1 MNRTDRDAMHAL
13 LSAVVDGTADADQ
26 IADLTRRLEADAEMR
41 KLYVRYLDMHA
52 ALQGG
57 QLPRSAARTRRVPW
71 LAFVSSLMAASIVF
85 AWLVMPPPQGDG
97 SREVAGPTEI
107 ASGDGAPPTY
117 VATVTAASADAILD
131 GDPVRVGMRLTA
143 GPYCLMS
150 GGMAIRFDGGAGV
163 LLENSARFTI
173 RSRRALEIDEG
184 TMVFEGD
191 QTCESIEVVSPHS
204 VFRNI
209 GTRYAAVI
217 DAQGEE
223 LHVAEGAVRRTAGE
237 AGEVTRHE
245 RVEAGTGR
253 RYGATAAEARSIPLD
268 HALIARSLDH
278 DTQAAGDAGLV
289 VADGFRGGGDRLRG
303 TNSGIGWLGP
313 WEAHKDSLRLA
324 SPGLSGAGSVAVIH
338 DGSSGHTAARKGA
351 ANRKLQTPID
361 LSQDGIW
368 YLRFLARRGP
378 AGSDEHRAMVVLR
391 TGGLTD
397 AEELER
403 NTLIQIALRRTD
415 SALVR
420 VADSFARASIPQV
433 PGQTY
438 AVVAKIVAGRAQP
451 DQVLVSL
458 MAADRL
464 IGSKEP
470 TEWSVV
476 SESVNSDMRL
486 DRLSLECVSSGV
498 IAIGD
503 ICIGPTW
510 SSITRPLDP

>member
-1 MNRTDRDAMHAL
+1 
-13 LSAVVDGTADADQ
+13 
-26 IADLTRRLEADAEMR
+26 
-41 KLYVRYLDMHA
+41 
-52 ALQGG
+52 
-57 QLPRSAARTRRVPW
+57 VPW

-85 AWLVMPPPQGDG
+85 ALLVMPPPQGDG
-97 SREVAGPTEI
+97 GRQLAGPTEI
-107 ASGDGAPPTY
+107 ASGDGTPSSY

-131 GDPVRVGMRLTA
+131 GDPVRVGMRLTS
-143 GPYCLMS
+143 GPYCLMN
-150 GGMAIRFDGGAGV
+150 GGMGIRFDGGASV
-163 LLENSARFTI
+163 LLEDSARFTI
-173 RSRRALEIDEG
+173 HSRRSLEIDQG

-237 AGEVTRHE
+237 GGEATRHE
-245 RVEAGTGR
+245 LVEAGTGR
-253 RYGATAAEARSIPLD
+253 RYGASAAEATSIPLD
-268 HALIARSLDH
+268 QALVARSLD
-278 DTQAAGDAGLV
+278 DEAQAGSDAGPTV
-289 VADGFRGGGDRLRG
+289 TDGFHGGGDRLRG

-313 WEAHKDSLRLA
+313 WEAHKDSLQLA
-324 SPGLSGAGSVAVIH
+324 SPGLSGAGSVAVVH
-338 DGSSGHTAARKGA
+338 DGSGGHTGARRGA
-351 ANRKLQTPID
+351 ANRKLETPID

-368 YLRFLARRGP
+368 YLRFLVRRGP
-378 AGSDEHRAMVVLR
+378 VTSGEHRAMVVLR
-391 TGGLTD
+391 TRGLTE

-415 SALVR
+415 SVLVR
-420 VADSFARASIPQV
+420 LADSFTRASIPQV

-451 DQVLVSL
+451 DQVLVSV

-464 IGSKEP
+464 TGSTEP
-470 TEWSVV
+470 AEWSVV
-476 SESVNSDMRL
+476 SESVDSDMRL
-486 DRLSLECVSSGV
+486 DRLSLESVSSGV

-503 ICIGPTW
+503 ICIGPSW
-510 SSITRPLDP
+510 SSVAQPLDP

>member
-1 MNRTDRDAMHAL
+1 MHAL

-26 IADLTRRLEADAEMR
+26 IADLARRLKADAEMR
-41 KLYVRYLDMHA
+41 RVYVRYLDMHA

-57 QLPRSAARTRRVPW
+57 QLPRSAARPRRVPW
-71 LAFVSSLMAASIVF
+71 LAFVSSLMAASIVL

-97 SREVAGPTEI
+97 GRELAGPTEI
-107 ASGDGAPPTY
+107 APGAAAPPAY
-117 VATVTAASADAILD
+117 VATVAAASVDAILD

-150 GGMAIRFDGGAGV
+150 GGMGIRFDGGASV
-163 LLENSARFTI
+163 LLENSAQFTI
-173 RSRRALEIDEG
+173 HSRRALEIDQG

-237 AGEVTRHE
+237 GGEAARHE
-245 RVEAGTGR
+245 LVEAGTGR
-253 RYGATAAEARSIPLD
+253 RYGASAAESQSIPLD
-268 HALIARSLDH
+268 HALVARSLD
-278 DTQAAGDAGLV
+278 DDAQAGSDAGPTV
-289 VADGFRGGGDRLRG
+289 TDGFRGGGDRLRG
-303 TNSGIGWLGP
+303 TDSGIGWLGP
-313 WEAHKDSLRLA
+313 WEANKDSLRLA
-324 SPGLSGAGSVAVIH
+324 APGLAGAGSVAVIH
-338 DGSSGHTAARKGA
+338 DGSGRHTGARKGA
-351 ANRKLQTPID
+351 ANRKLETPID

-368 YLRFLARRGP
+368 YLRFLVRRSP

-391 TGGLTD
+391 TRGLSE

-415 SALVR
+415 SALLR
-420 VADSFARASIPQV
+420 VADSFSRASIPQV

-451 DQVLVSL
+451 DQVLVSV
-458 MAADRL
+458 MAANRL
-464 IGSKEP
+464 TGSTEP

-476 SESVNSDMRL
+476 SESVDSDMRL
-486 DRLSLECVSSGV
+486 DRISLECTSSGE

-503 ICIGPTW
+503 LCIGPTW
-510 SSITRPLDP
+510 SSVAKPLDP

>member
-1 MNRTDRDAMHAL
+1 MHAL
-13 LSAVVDGTADADQ
+13 LSAVVDGTASEDQ
-26 IADLTRRLEADAEMR
+26 IADLARRLEADAEMR

-57 QLPRSAARTRRVPW
+57 QLPRSAARPRRVPW
-71 LAFVSSLMAASIVF
+71 LAFVSSLMAASVVF

-97 SREVAGPTEI
+97 GRELAGPIKVEP
-107 ASGDGAPPTY
+107 SGEAAFTY
-117 VATVTAASADAILD
+117 VATVTAASADAVLD
-131 GDPVRVGMRLTA
+131 GDPVRVGRRLTP

-150 GGMAIRFDGGAGV
+150 GGMGIRFDGGASV
-163 LLENSARFTI
+163 LLENSAQFTI
-173 RSRRALEIDEG
+173 HSRRSLEIDQG

-237 AGEVTRHE
+237 AGEAARHE
-245 RVEAGTGR
+245 LVEAGTGR
-253 RYGATAAEARSIPLD
+253 RYDASAAEATSIPLD
-268 HALIARSLDH
+268 QALVARSLD
-278 DTQAAGDAGLV
+278 DESQAGGDVGPAV
-289 VADGFRGGGDRLRG
+289 TDGFRGGGDMLRG
-303 TNSGIGWLGP
+303 TNSGIGWLSP
-313 WEAHKDSLRLA
+313 WESHKDSLRLA
-324 SPGLSGAGSVAVIH
+324 SPGLAGVGSVAVIH
-338 DGSSGHTAARKGA
+338 DGSGGRTGTRKGA
-351 ANRKLQTPID
+351 ANRKLETPID
-361 LSQDGIW
+361 LSEDGIW
-368 YLRFLARRGP
+368 YLRFLVRRGP
-378 AGSDEHRAMVVLR
+378 VASDEHRAMVVLR
-391 TGGLTD
+391 TRGLTE

-403 NTLIQIALRRTD
+403 NTLVQIAVRRTD
-415 SALVR
+415 SVLVR
-420 VADSFARASIPQV
+420 LADSFARASIPQV

-451 DQVLVSL
+451 DQVLVSV

-464 IGSKEP
+464 TGSTEP

-476 SESVNSDMRL
+476 SESVDSDMRL

-498 IAIGD
+498 IAFGD

-510 SSITRPLDP
+510 SSVARPLDP